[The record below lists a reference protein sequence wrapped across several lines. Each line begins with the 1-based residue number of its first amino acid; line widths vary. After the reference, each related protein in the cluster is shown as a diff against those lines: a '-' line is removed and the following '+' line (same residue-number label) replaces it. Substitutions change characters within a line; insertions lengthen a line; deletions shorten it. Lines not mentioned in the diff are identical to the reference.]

1 MFSLAL
7 SVGRWVVRRI
17 GWFVLIVATLW
28 AGWLVQGQL
37 EVLADLENNVLYL
50 KSGHSKL
57 KRELNELKEK
67 TQQSV
72 AKLEAASAAQ
82 LDQRI
87 VELTKQVES
96 KSQRLRELDGVM
108 TRLNPAKNLDVAGLK
123 IEIGLATQEL
133 EHLLYLRGIRADIRA
148 HSGKLGR
155 LAEDCERVRLQHVGE
170 WNAYKAAH
178 ARLASLNAA
187 NSFHSQWNPLSD
199 GFKKREAF
207 EAARNRHALNT
218 QNLKLQH
225 DRCLASQAATQR
237 VLNGL
242 EKEKVFVLKDQQAQT
257 ALSDLDDRILMLQ
270 EEATKH
276 WLKPLLLDPL
286 KQIFPVAL
294 GILAAA
300 ICAPIAIKFC
310 LYFLL
315 APLAAKQSPI
325 CLQPNSRA
333 KKPVGEQSN
342 RSAVSLAL
350 EVAPGFELVVQ
361 PSYFHSAPERC
372 ATTSRFVLNSQFV
385 MTSVAAGM
393 YNLTAVRSDQAFV
406 TTVSSGQD
414 SLSELL
420 KIDIGEEESVCLLPR
435 SLVGVIQ
442 RRDSPVRISSHWRLG
457 SMQAWLSFQLRYLV
471 FHGPASIIVKGG
483 RGVRIEP
490 VIEGRA
496 IEQVST
502 VGFSAN
508 LQYSVSRTETFMA
521 YLCGKKGLLRDRFSG
536 QSGFFMYEEMSG
548 SSKRSGVT
556 GKGFEGVAD
565 AVLKLFGV

>member
-123 IEIGLATQEL
+123 IEIGLATQEI
-133 EHLLYLRGIRADIRA
+133 EHLRYLRDIRA
-148 HSGKLGR
+148 RISELRR
-155 LAEDCERVRLQHVGE
+155 LAAECERVRLQHVGE
-170 WNAYKAAH
+170 WNAYKAAQ
-178 ARLASLNAA
+178 AGLASLNAA
-187 NSFHSQWNPLSD
+187 DSFHSQWNPLSD

-207 EAARNRHALNT
+207 EAARNRRALNT
-218 QNLKLQH
+218 QDLKLQH
-225 DRCLASQAATQR
+225 DRCLASQAAAQR
-237 VLNGL
+237 VLNGR
-242 EKEKVFVLKDQQAQT
+242 EKAKVFVLNDQQAQT
-257 ALSDLDDRILMLQ
+257 ALSDLDGRILMLQ

-414 SLSELL
+414 SLAELL
-420 KIDIGEEESVCLLPR
+420 KVDIGEEESVCLLPR

-442 RRDSPVRISSHWRLG
+442 RRDSPVRISVSV
-457 SMQAWLSFQLRYLV
+457 Q
-471 FHGPASIIVKGG
+471 PA
-483 RGVRIEP
+483 
-490 VIEGRA
+490 A
-496 IEQVST
+496 
-502 VGFSAN
+502 
-508 LQYSVSRTETFMA
+508 
-521 YLCGKKGLLRDRFSG
+521 
-536 QSGFFMYEEMSG
+536 
-548 SSKRSGVT
+548 
-556 GKGFEGVAD
+556 
-565 AVLKLFGV
+565 